1 MGLRTTGRYEINHS
15 VVLTKVQQEYIY
27 CAISQGIGIKDICTK
42 LNIPVH
48 HIYDYAFKDPQFTKL
63 MERARVIQSHLLVDE
78 LMHVTKGAE
87 TMAQVQNAKVWS
99 DNAKWVASKIVP
111 ATYGD
116 SLNVNVT
123 HLDLSSVLLAAE
135 NRVMSV
141 IDAKSALVVDA
152 EVCIDDRSSLRI
164 DSGAS
169 ILEDLEGLG
178 DIPAELEDLI

>member
-27 CAISQGIGIKDICTK
+27 CAISQGIGIKEICAK

-111 ATYGD
+111 ATYGEN
-116 SLNVNVT
+116 LNINVT

-135 NRVMSV
+135 NRVTS
-141 IDAKSALVVDA
+141 ILDAKSALVVDA
-152 EVCIDDRSSLRI
+152 EVCIDDRSSLISNPEKRVFE
-164 DSGAS
+164 SS
-169 ILEDLEGLG
+169 EGLG